1 MEPASA
7 GGTLNEAASREAE
20 PHRGYVVSWRLAGR
34 RVVVVGGGPAAEAK
48 VTGLLGTGAEIVV
61 VAPEVEARL
70 EELAAAGAVT
80 WVARR
85 VRRRHLRRAALVV
98 VATGTERTNAWV
110 CRHAHRA
117 GALVNAVDDPRR
129 CDVTV
134 PAVVRRGPATVAVTT
149 DGQSPA
155 AARFLREHLSA
166 ALPAEMGEMVA
177 QAASARARL
186 RRQGRYRYDYYAWKQ
201 RFFEPAVEAIAAGR
215 GPGVLEELA
224 RRLVAG
230 FDAPSP
236 LRPGGI
242 SLVAGA
248 GDDRPLG
255 ERATE
260 VLAEADVVVYEPGVP
275 ATLLDLA
282 PVGALR
288 LPASAGSGAGG
299 DAAQVGRMLRDH
311 AGTGAAVVHL
321 ATGPAPALDV
331 DVSGLRVELVPPATE
346 PAGAPAR

>member
-1 MEPASA
+1 MEPAST
-7 GGTLNEAASREAE
+7 GRTLNRAASTEAK

-48 VTGLLGTGAEIVV
+48 VTGLLGTGADVVV
-61 VAPEVEARL
+61 VAREVVARL

-80 WVARR
+80 WVVRR
-85 VRRRHLRRAALVV
+85 VRRRDLRRAALVV
-98 VATGTERTNAWV
+98 VATGSEQTDAWV
-110 CRHAHRA
+110 CRHARRA
-117 GALVNAVDDPRR
+117 GALVNAVDDPGR

-166 ALPAEMGEMVA
+166 TLPAEMGEMVV
-177 QAASARARL
+177 QAASARAGL

-201 RFFEPAVEAIAAGR
+201 RFFEPAMEAIAAGR

-230 FDAPSP
+230 FGAPSP
-236 LRPGGI
+236 LRPGRI
-242 SLVAGA
+242 TLVAGA
-248 GDDRPLG
+248 GNGRPLTQ
-255 ERATE
+255 RAVE
-260 VLAEADVVVYEPGVP
+260 VLTEADVVIYEPGVP
-275 ATLLDLA
+275 ATVLDLA
-282 PVGALR
+282 PVAAVR

-299 DAAQVGRMLRDH
+299 DGAELRRIVSHH

-321 ATGPAPALDV
+321 ATGPAPALDLEV
-331 DVSGLRVELVPPATE
+331 AGLRVELVPPARE